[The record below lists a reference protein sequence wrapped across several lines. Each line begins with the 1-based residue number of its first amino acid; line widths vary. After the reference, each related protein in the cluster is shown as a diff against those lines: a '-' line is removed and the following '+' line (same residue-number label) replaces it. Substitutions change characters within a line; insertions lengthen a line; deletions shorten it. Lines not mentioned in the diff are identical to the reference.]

1 MYTQKEPSFLLKIC
15 YQIPHFLKSP
25 CGILKMSISPQ
36 NATIK
41 SKLSLFRTL
50 QWSLFMFSAAALTQ
64 SVYVRL
70 HSDCTTVSAVTP
82 GSRGWLTSCA
92 TSSYTRYWCQLHGQ
106 SNLSSHCWD
115 QIQVITRTG
124 KKYFPTRQEATCHM
138 LCKISETRWAYNPS
152 HRF

>member
-15 YQIPHFLKSP
+15 YQIPHVLKSP
-25 CGILKMSISPQ
+25 CRILKMSFSPK
-36 NATIK
+36 NATIN
-41 SKLSLFRTL
+41 L
-50 QWSLFMFSAAALTQ
+50 QWSLFMFSAATLTQ

-92 TSSYTRYWCQLHGQ
+92 TSSYTRYWRQLHGQ
-106 SNLSSHCWD
+106 PNLPSHCWD

-124 KKYFPTRQEATCHM
+124 KKYFSTRQEATCYM